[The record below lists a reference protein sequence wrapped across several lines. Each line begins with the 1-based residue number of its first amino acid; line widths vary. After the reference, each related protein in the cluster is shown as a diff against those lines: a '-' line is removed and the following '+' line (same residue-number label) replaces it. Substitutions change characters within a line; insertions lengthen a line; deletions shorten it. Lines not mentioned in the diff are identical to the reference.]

1 MTEARARALL
11 TRLGTLLDQFIT
23 CFSRRAHRTYA
34 SRYLQGLL
42 NDSDRKSMQPMH
54 GRLSDPG
61 SYQGLQHF
69 ITHST
74 WETRVF
80 WRRLRDVIPVRHG
93 ILAIDDT
100 GFPKQ
105 GSASVGVQRQYCG
118 ALGKIANCQVAVST
132 ALIATGMAWL
142 TSLELYLPENWA
154 TDDDQRAR
162 AQLPRGVLFREKWRI
177 AVAHVRIILAAG
189 FTLEAVVAD
198 AAYGISAKFRAA
210 LERLGVADVVAVP
223 YFVSARV
230 SADLPAESLAAVA
243 NSLAPSVWRRIR
255 WGRGTKG
262 PLEARFAAVRVH
274 MPKSRSERWWLC
286 QESLLDGERQYY
298 FSNLSPTTPLTTL
311 VRIARSRWAIEVQYR
326 DLKSELGLDHFEGR
340 SYPGWN
346 HHAVLAAMTF
356 NFLQLERRRRGEP
369 LPTFPEIRDLVREV
383 MAALLWTARPAWLK
397 LAISFQRNPPL
408 RI

>member
-262 PLEARFAAVRVH
+262 PLEARVAAVRVH

>member
-1 MTEARARALL
+1 MTEARARAVL
-11 TRLGTLLDQFIT
+11 TRLGTFLDQFT
-23 CFSRRAHRTYA
+23 RCFGRHAHRTYA

-61 SYQGLQHF
+61 SYQNLQHF
-69 ITHST
+69 ITHSG
-74 WETRVF
+74 WAVRPF
-80 WRRLRDVIPVRHG
+80 WQRLRELIPVRDG

-105 GSASVGVQRQYCG
+105 GTASVGVQRQYCG
-118 ALGKIANCQVAVST
+118 AVGKIANCQIAVST
-132 ALIATGMAWL
+132 ALIADGLAWL
-142 TSLELYLPENWA
+142 TSMELYLPETWA
-154 TDDDQRAR
+154 ADDAQRTHAQIPR
-162 AQLPRGVLFREKWRI
+162 AVPFREKWRI
-177 AVAHVRIILAAG
+177 AVAHVRTVLAAG

-198 AAYGISAKFRAA
+198 AGYGNIAAFRAA
-210 LERLGVADVVAVP
+210 LERLGVSYVVAVP
-223 YFVSARV
+223 YFVGARLA
-230 SADLPAESLAAVA
+230 ADTPRESLATLA
-243 NSLAPSVWRRIR
+243 NTLAPSTWHRIR

-262 PLEARFAAVRVH
+262 PLEARFAAVRVRIA
-274 MPKSRSERWWLC
+274 KSRSERWLLC
-286 QESLLDGERQYY
+286 QASLIDDERQYY
-298 FSNLSPTTPLTTL
+298 FSNLPPTTPLKTL

-356 NFLQLERRRRGEP
+356 TFLQLERRRRTDP
-369 LPTFPEIRDLVREV
+369 LPTFPEIRNLVREI
-383 MAALLWTARPAWLK
+383 MAALLWTARPGWLQ
-397 LAISFQRNPPL
+397 LAIGFQRNPPL

>member
-1 MTEARARALL
+1 VTEAQARAVL
-11 TRLGTLLDQFIT
+11 TRLGTFLNQFT
-23 CFSRRAHRTYA
+23 RCFGRHAHRTYA

-42 NDSDRKSMQPMH
+42 NDSERKSMQPMH

-69 ITHST
+69 ITHSSWT
-74 WETRVF
+74 VRPFWQRV
-80 WRRLRDVIPVRHG
+80 RELIPVRRG

-100 GFPKQ
+100 GLPKQ
-105 GSASVGVQRQYCG
+105 GTASVGVQRQYCG

-132 ALIATGMAWL
+132 ALLADGLAWL
-142 TSLELYLPENWA
+142 TSMELYLSETWM
-154 TDDDQRAR
+154 DDDDRRAR
-162 AQLPRGVLFREKWRI
+162 AQIPRPLAFREKWRI
-177 AVAHVRIILAAG
+177 AVAHVRTVLAAG

-198 AAYGISAKFRAA
+198 AAYGEIAHFRAA
-210 LERLGVADVVAVP
+210 LERLGVAYVVAVP
-223 YFVSARV
+223 YFVGARL
-230 SADLPAESLAAVA
+230 AAETPRESLAALA
-243 NSLAPSVWRRIR
+243 NSLAPSAWHRIR

-262 PLEARFAAVRVH
+262 PLEARFAAVRVRI
-274 MPKSRSERWWLC
+274 PKSRSERWLLC
-286 QESLLDGERQYY
+286 QESLVDDDRQYY
-298 FSNLSPTTPLTTL
+298 FSNLPPTTPLQTL

-356 NFLQLERRRRGEP
+356 TFLQFERRRRTDP
-369 LPTFPEIRDLVREV
+369 LPTFPEIRDLMREV
-383 MAALLWTARPAWLK
+383 MAALLWTARPGWLK

>member
-11 TRLGTLLDQFIT
+11 TRLGTFLDRFTT
-23 CFSRRAHRTYA
+23 CFSRQAHRTYA

-42 NDSDRKSMQPMH
+42 NDSGRKSMQPMH

-74 WETRVF
+74 WEARPF
-80 WRRLRDVIPVRHG
+80 WRRLRELIPVRSG

-100 GFPKQ
+100 GLPKQ
-105 GSASVGVQRQYCG
+105 GTASVGVQRQYCG

-132 ALIATGMAWL
+132 ALIAGKLAWL
-142 TSLELYLPENWA
+142 TSLELYLPQLWM
-154 TDDDQRAR
+154 DDERRALAR
-162 AQLPRGVLFREKWRI
+162 IPRPLPFREKWRI
-177 AVAHVRIILAAG
+177 ALAHVRTVLAAG
-189 FTLEAVVAD
+189 FTLDAVVAD
-198 AAYGISAKFRAA
+198 AAYGEIAKFRAG
-210 LERLGVADVVAVP
+210 LERLGVAYVVAVP
-223 YFVSARV
+223 YFVGARLAGAT
-230 SADLPAESLAAVA
+230 SRESLAAVA
-243 NSLAPSVWRRIR
+243 NRLAPSAWRRIR
-255 WGRGTKG
+255 WGHGTKG

-274 MPKSRSERWWLC
+274 LPKSRSERWWLC
-286 QESLLDGERQYY
+286 QESLVDGERQYY
-298 FSNLSPTTPLTTL
+298 FSNLSPDTPLRTL

-326 DLKSELGLDHFEGR
+326 DLKTELGLDHFEGR

-346 HHAVLAAMTF
+346 HHAVLAAMTV
-356 NFLQLERRRRGEP
+356 NFLQLERRRRREP
-369 LPTFPEIRDLVREV
+369 LPTFPEIRDLMREV
-383 MAALLWTARPAWLK
+383 MAALLWTARPSWLK

>member
-1 MTEARARALL
+1 VTEARARAVL
-11 TRLGTLLDQFIT
+11 TRLGTFLDQFT
-23 CFSRRAHRTYA
+23 GCFGRHAHRTYA

-69 ITHST
+69 ITHSS
-74 WETRVF
+74 WAVRPFWQRV
-80 WRRLRDVIPVRHG
+80 RELIPVRHG
-93 ILAIDDT
+93 ILALDDT
-100 GFPKQ
+100 GLPKQ
-105 GSASVGVQRQYCG
+105 GTASVGVQRQYCG

-132 ALIATGMAWL
+132 ALLADGLAWL
-142 TSLELYLPENWA
+142 TSMELYLPQTWMEDA
-154 TDDDQRAR
+154 DRRAR
-162 AQLPRGVLFREKWRI
+162 AQIPRLLAFREKWRI
-177 AVAHVRIILAAG
+177 AVAHVRTVLAAG

-198 AAYGISAKFRAA
+198 AAYGEIAQFRAA
-210 LERLGVADVVAVP
+210 LERLGVSYVVAVP
-223 YFVSARV
+223 YFVGARLV
-230 SADLPAESLAAVA
+230 AALPSESLAAIA
-243 NSLAPSVWRRIR
+243 NSLAPATWHRIR
-255 WGRGTKG
+255 WGTGTKG
-262 PLEARFAAVRVH
+262 PLEAHFAAVRVRI
-274 MPKSRSERWWLC
+274 PKSRGERWLLC
-286 QESLLDGERQYY
+286 QASLVDGERQYY
-298 FSNLSPTTPLTTL
+298 FSNLPPTTPLRTL

-356 NFLQLERRRRGEP
+356 TFLQFERRRRTDP
-369 LPTFPEIRDLVREV
+369 LPTFPEIRDLMREV

>member
-1 MTEARARALL
+1 VTEARARAAL
-11 TRLGTLLDQFIT
+11 TRLGTFLDQFT
-23 CFSRRAHRTYA
+23 RCFGRNAHRTYA

-61 SYQGLQHF
+61 SYQSLQHF
-69 ITHST
+69 ITHSS
-74 WETRVF
+74 WVVRPF
-80 WRRLRDVIPVRHG
+80 WQRLRELIPVRDG

-105 GSASVGVQRQYCG
+105 GTASVGVQRQYCG
-118 ALGKIANCQVAVST
+118 AVGKIANCQIAVST
-132 ALIATGMAWL
+132 ALIADGLAWL
-142 TSLELYLPENWA
+142 TSMELYLPETWA
-154 TDDDQRAR
+154 TDDAQRAR
-162 AQLPRGVLFREKWRI
+162 ALIPRAVPFREKWRI
-177 AVAHVRIILAAG
+177 AVAHVRTVLAAG

-198 AAYGISAKFRAA
+198 AGYGNIAAFRAA
-210 LERLGVADVVAVP
+210 LERLGVSYVVAVP
-223 YFVSARV
+223 YFVGARLA
-230 SADLPAESLAAVA
+230 ADTPRESLAALA
-243 NSLAPSVWRRIR
+243 NSVAPSRWQRIR

-262 PLEARFAAVRVH
+262 PLEARFAAVRVRIA
-274 MPKSRSERWWLC
+274 KSRSERWLLC
-286 QESLLDGERQYY
+286 QESLVDDERQYY
-298 FSNLSPTTPLTTL
+298 VSNLSPTTPLKTL
-311 VRIARSRWAIEVQYR
+311 VRLARSRWAIEVQYR

-356 NFLQLERRRRGEP
+356 TFLQLERRRHTDP
-369 LPTFPEIRDLVREV
+369 LPTFPEIRDLMREV
-383 MAALLWTARPAWLK
+383 MAALLWTARPGWLK

>member
-1 MTEARARALL
+1 ML
-11 TRLGTLLDQFIT
+11 TRLGTFLDQFT
-23 CFSRRAHRTYA
+23 RCFGRHAHRTYA

-69 ITHST
+69 ITHSS
-74 WETRVF
+74 WEARLF
-80 WRRLRDVIPVRHG
+80 WRRLREVIPVRHG

-105 GSASVGVQRQYCG
+105 GTASVGVQRQYCG
-118 ALGKIANCQVAVST
+118 ALGKVANCQVAVST
-132 ALIATGMAWL
+132 ALIAHGLAWL
-142 TSLELYLPENWA
+142 TSLELYLPEHWA
-154 TDDDQRAR
+154 TNDDHRAR
-162 AQLPRGVLFREKWRI
+162 AQIPRGIAFREKWRI
-177 AVAHVRIILAAG
+177 AVAHVRTILAAG

-210 LERLGVADVVAVP
+210 LERLGVAYVVAVP
-223 YFVSARV
+223 YFISARV
-230 SADLPAESLAAVA
+230 TADTPSHSLAALA
-243 NSLAPSVWRRIR
+243 NSLAPAAWHRIR

-274 MPKSRSERWWLC
+274 LPRSRRARWLLC
-286 QESLLDGERQYY
+286 QESLIDGERQYY
-298 FSNLSPTTPLTTL
+298 FSNLPPTTPLKTL

-340 SYPGWN
+340 SFPGWN

-356 NFLQLERRRRGEP
+356 NFLQLERRRHP
-369 LPTFPEIRDLVREV
+369 DPVPTFPEIRDLMREV
-383 MAALLWTARPAWLK
+383 MAALLWTARPGWLK

>member
-11 TRLGTLLDQFIT
+11 ARLGTFLDQFT
-23 CFSRRAHRTYA
+23 PCFGRRAHRTYA

-61 SYQGLQHF
+61 SYQGLQDF

-74 WETRVF
+74 WEVRPF
-80 WRRLRDVIPVRHG
+80 WRRLRELIPVRRG

-100 GFPKQ
+100 GLPKQ
-105 GSASVGVQRQYCG
+105 GTASVGVQRQYCG
-118 ALGKIANCQVAVST
+118 ALGKVANCQVAVST
-132 ALIATGMAWL
+132 ALIAGKMAWL
-142 TSLELYLPENWA
+142 TSLELYLPEHWA
-154 TDDDQRAR
+154 ADDDQRAR
-162 AQLPRGVLFREKWRI
+162 AHLPRGVAFREKWRI
-177 AVAHVRIILAAG
+177 AVAHVRTVLHAG

-210 LERLGVADVVAVP
+210 LERLGVAYVVAVP
-223 YFVSARV
+223 YFMTVRV
-230 SADLPAESLAAVA
+230 TADGRPESLAALA
-243 NSLAPSVWRRIR
+243 NRLAPSAWHRIR

-262 PLEARFAAVRVH
+262 PLEARFAAVRVRI
-274 MPKSRSERWWLC
+274 PRSRSDRWLLC
-286 QESLLDGERQYY
+286 HISLVDGERQYY
-298 FSNLSPTTPLTTL
+298 FSNLPPTTSLNTL

-340 SYPGWN
+340 SYPGWT

-356 NFLQLERRRRGEP
+356 TFLQFERRRRADP
-369 LPTFPEIRDLVREV
+369 LPTFPEIRNLVREI

-397 LAISFQRNPPL
+397 LAIGFQRNPPL

>member
-1 MTEARARALL
+1 VTEARARALL